1 MLKKTIA
8 GIIIG
13 AASVSLLA
21 GCAST
26 DGTQTTTQTT
36 TVDDTLID
44 TVESTETSADTAE
57 STTATDAADTTAES
71 TSSGETTAADSSSAS
86 SVAPVEKGSVKS
98 DNVQV
103 DITGYKVV
111 MPGQEGAKNSLK
123 PVVVFYYDVTN
134 LSDKEID
141 ANSAWTEVFD
151 AYQNAAAEDRNIL
164 GTGIYVDESIPA
176 ENGTK
181 KLKKDEKGSYYKPY
195 ELTDETTSITLK
207 SHNGLGGAAL
217 GDDIVLRVVS

>member
-8 GIIIG
+8 GIIAG
-13 AASVSLLA
+13 AASVSILA
-21 GCAST
+21 GCAAS
-26 DGTQTTTQTT
+26 DATQTTTSTAVET
-36 TVDDTLID
+36 NEALID
-44 TVESTETSADTAE
+44 TVESSANAEQTQETSGTTDAAE
-57 STTATDAADTTAES
+57 STEASQASETASQTA
-71 TSSGETTAADSSSAS
+71 G
-86 SVAPVEKGSVKS
+86 VAPVENGSVKS
-98 DNVQV
+98 DSIQV

-111 MPGQEGAKNSLK
+111 MAGQEGAKNSLK

-151 AYQNAAAEDRNIL
+151 AYQNGSADDRNVL
-164 GTGIYVDESIPA
+164 GTGIYVDESVPA

-181 KLKKDEKGSYYKPY
+181 KLKKGEKASYYKPY

-207 SHNGLGGAAL
+207 SHDGLGGAAL
-217 GDDIVLRVVS
+217 GEDIVLRVVS